1 VARDVTVASGA
12 RSYNVTIDNIR
23 YCRIPPDH
31 GLSRKGA
38 YTNMDVQPVTQGV
51 QDLFITLEIS
61 RARSARLWG
70 RSAVEI
76 SALVFVGLGNGVTPH
91 AIASRLSLTTGSV
104 TALLDRLQVA
114 GLIERHSNPDDRRS
128 LLIAA
133 TDEGRQMAEE
143 FVGALDRV
151 IADAVRDIDPVVIE
165 QTQKVLATIK
175 ESLLEQTPVSRGQA
189 VKKPAVAG

>member
-1 VARDVTVASGA
+1 
-12 RSYNVTIDNIR
+12 
-23 YCRIPPDH
+23 
-31 GLSRKGA
+31 
-38 YTNMDVQPVTQGV
+38 MDVQPVTQGV

-76 SALVFVGLGNGVTPH
+76 SALVFIGLGNGVTPH

-151 IADAVRDIDPVVIE
+151 ITDAVRDIDPAVIE
-165 QTQKVLATIK
+165 QTQGVLNALTQA
-175 ESLLEQTPVSRGQA
+175 LVDQTPVSRNDA
-189 VKKPAVAG
+189 KKKPGVTG

>member
-1 VARDVTVASGA
+1 MDVT
-12 RSYNVTIDNIR
+12 
-23 YCRIPPDH
+23 
-31 GLSRKGA
+31 
-38 YTNMDVQPVTQGV
+38 PVTKSL

-76 SALVFVGLGNGVTPH
+76 SALVFIGLGNSVTPN
-91 AIASRLSLTTGSV
+91 AIATRLSLTTGSV

-114 GLIERHSNPDDRRS
+114 GLVERHSNPDDRRS

-133 TDEGRQMAEE
+133 TDEGRKVAEE

-151 IADAVRDIDPVVIE
+151 IGDAVRDIDPVVIE
-165 QTQKVLATIK
+165 QTRSVLDAVTHALVEK
-175 ESLLEQTPVSRGQA
+175 TPISRSDAAKKA
-189 VKKPAVAG
+189 VVAG